1 MTNLLADTQAHVHLG
16 AILFIAV
23 GLAMD
28 AFAVSIVTGSV
39 YRELHIKH
47 AIRMALFFGG
57 FQAVMPVIGFLA
69 GLGLKDHIAAW
80 DHWVAFGLLS
90 FVGGK
95 MILEAFEIKS
105 AEKNPDP
112 SNLLILL
119 ALSVATSIDA
129 LAVGITLSLLTSAIV
144 LAVTLIGVITFGL
157 SYAGVYIGKRF
168 GHFFEAR
175 IEVLG
180 GLILIAIGVKILIEH
195 LTASR

>member
-1 MTNLLADTQAHVHLG
+1 MLQFCSDVHLIS
-16 AILFIAV
+16 ILLIAL

-39 YRELHIKH
+39 YRELHVKH
-47 AIRMALFFGG
+47 AIRMALSFGL

-69 GLGLKDHIAAW
+69 GLGLKDYISHV
-80 DHWVAFGLLS
+80 DHWVAFGLLA

-95 MILEAFEIKS
+95 MVYEAFQMES
-105 AEKNPDP
+105 AEKNRDP

-129 LAVGITLSLLTSAIV
+129 LAVGITLSLLTSAIC
-144 LAVTLIGVITFGL
+144 LAVTLIGVVTFGL
-157 SYAGVYIGKRF
+157 SFAGVYIGKRF
-168 GHFFEAR
+168 GHFFESR

-180 GLILIAIGVKILIEH
+180 GVLLIAIGVKILVEH
-195 LTASR
+195 LMA